1 MISKVI
7 KNTHNIIKYSEN
19 QIYIKPHDLLKPYIA
34 HYTIS
39 FPAKSTAVSNLTI
52 IPDASGCFIFTFFE
66 DKFESSVWGPM
77 TKTTV
82 VSSGIE
88 NYCVRVFVEFL
99 TGGLYYFTRENQ
111 INLTDLKVPLW
122 QVNSHIPSLVAEA
135 FQKAKDLDNFLE
147 ILNFIL
153 LPYIIEKK
161 SSLILI
167 NAIEQLKLSR
177 GIMSVKELSSLSNYS
192 ERHLNRIFNECTG
205 MNIKTFSKLIRINN
219 SIENLKNKRIIL
231 SSFAQDNGFYDE
243 AHFIHDFKSI
253 CGITP
258 KKYLSNMSDFYNEVF
273 KF

>member
-1 MISKVI
+1 MISKFI
-7 KNTHNIIKYSEN
+7 KNTSNIIKCSDN

-34 HYTIS
+34 HYTVS
-39 FPAKSTAVSNLTI
+39 FPIEKATASTLNI

-77 TKTTV
+77 TKIAV
-82 VSSGIE
+82 VSGGVE
-88 NYCVRVFVEFL
+88 DYCVRIFVEFL
-99 TGGLYYFTRENQ
+99 PGGLYYFTRENQ
-111 INLTDLKVPLW
+111 MNLTDLKVPLW
-122 QVNSHIPSLVAEA
+122 QVNSYIPLFVAEA
-135 FQKAKDLDNFLE
+135 FQEAEDLDAFLE
-147 ILNFIL
+147 RLNFIL
-153 LPYIIEKK
+153 LPYIEKEY
-161 SSLILI
+161 SLILI
-167 NAIEQLKLSR
+167 NAIEQLKLSK
-177 GIMSVKELSSLSNYS
+177 GMMSVKEISNLSNYS
-192 ERHLNRIFNECTG
+192 ERHLNRIFNEHMG

-219 SIENLKNKRIIL
+219 SIENLKYKNVML

>member
-7 KNTHNIIKYSEN
+7 KNTRNIIKYSEN

-66 DKFESSVWGPM
+66 DKFETSVWGPM

-99 TGGLYYFTRENQ
+99 PGGLYYFTRENQ
-111 INLTDLKVPLW
+111 MNLTDLKVPLW

-135 FQKAKDLDNFLE
+135 FQKAKGLDNFLE

-153 LPYIIEKK
+153 LPYIIGKK